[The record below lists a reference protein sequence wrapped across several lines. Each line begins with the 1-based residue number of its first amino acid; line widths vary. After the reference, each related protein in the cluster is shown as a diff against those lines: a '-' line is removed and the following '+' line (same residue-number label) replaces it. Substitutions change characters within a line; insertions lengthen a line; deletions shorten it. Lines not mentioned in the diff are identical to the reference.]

1 MAAHWWLAYYFLQ
14 TTIVVGF
21 RLQKRKYYED
31 EELNARNSTDIEE
44 DYEKQS
50 AAELIEELEEKVKRR
65 KEAITWLFVIL
76 AIVLI
81 MLDVVSVIELKYT
94 KNTTQTVLVILSL
107 SPVI

>member
-65 KEAITWLFVIL
+65 K
-76 AIVLI
+76 
-81 MLDVVSVIELKYT
+81 
-94 KNTTQTVLVILSL
+94 
-107 SPVI
+107 